1 MLSTAKSDSENLEK
15 EYEEIQISFEQVYEG
30 VQLDRYDAIQEL
42 KESLAEVQSV
52 NEMLRQSTTECNKV
66 IF

>member
-52 NEMLRQSTTECNKV
+52 NEMLSQSTAECNKV